1 MKLRLAC
8 ADFAFPKLPHNDVL
22 KLIAMLGFEGVDIG
36 LFEGRTHVQPS
47 DVTPDLGGSAKE
59 LSHRVSD
66 QGLALADV
74 YYQANANSFLDQAAN
89 HPDPTEHAR
98 SRDLFLR
105 MLEFT
110 LRCNAKHMS
119 GLPGVDWENETH
131 EQSMKRAAEELSWRA
146 EQARQVGVVYSVEA
160 HVGSVAPTPAEAKA
174 LVDLAPGLTLT
185 LDYTHFIRKG
195 FSDADC
201 EALMPYASHYHAR
214 GANAQR
220 LQAPLND
227 NSIDYA
233 GVLRAMER
241 VHYMGYVGVEYVWV
255 DWEHCNE
262 VDNLSETILLRDQ
275 LRALMA

>member
-8 ADFAFPKLPHNDVL
+8 ADFTFPMLAHNDVL
-22 KLIAMLGFEGVDIG
+22 KLIAMLGMDGVDIG
-36 LFEGRTHVQPS
+36 LFEGRTHIQPS
-47 DVTPDLGGSAKE
+47 QVIADLAGSAKD
-59 LSHRVSD
+59 LSRRVAD

-74 YYQANANSFLDQAAN
+74 YYQANGGSFYDRAAN
-89 HPDPTEHAR
+89 DPNPAEQAR

-119 GLPGVDWENETH
+119 GLPGVDWDGETH
-131 EQSMKRAAEELSWRA
+131 EQSLKRAADELSWRA

-160 HVGSVAPTPAEAKA
+160 HVGSVAPTPAAAKA
-174 LVDLAPGLTLT
+174 LVDLAAGLTLT
-185 LDYTHFIRKG
+185 LDYTHFVRQG
-195 FSDADC
+195 FSDAEC
-201 EALMPYASHYHAR
+201 EALIPYASHYHAR

-220 LQAPLND
+220 LQALFKE

-241 VHYMGYVGVEYVWV
+241 AHYAGYVGIEYVWTE
-255 DWEHCNE
+255 WERCNE
-262 VDNLSETILLRDQ
+262 VDNLSETVLMRDHLRS
-275 LRALMA
+275 LMA